1 MVSERIP
8 TVVSERMKQRTAHK
22 IKSMLIQSDIYIA
35 METDAACKARLTTSR
50 RELVSMA
57 KKLGIT
63 QYIS

>member
-1 MVSERIP
+1 MVSE
-8 TVVSERMKQRTAHK
+8 SMKQRTARQ
-22 IKSMLIQSDIYIA
+22 ISGRIAAIDVSMMLV
-35 METDAACKARLTTSR
+35 TNDASAYKARLTTSR